1 MQSHP
6 YCTIC
11 FKLAHKVFCKRNY
24 KVQMDE
30 QVYMTLQTVKQR
42 PSGVNEEILGM
53 NFWILLIASS
63 IRWMRKTYYI
73 ASFWHKLYIYF
84 RNAGFFWISL
94 LFKEKKFMWRKNE
107 EFVGIFQECFY
118 CSKLNLQNE
127 INLLAHTCA
136 EILFFIITSLL
147 LKYINKFF

>member
-11 FKLAHKVFCKRNY
+11 FKLAHKVFCKWYY

-30 QVYMTLQTVKQR
+30 QVYVTLQTVKQR
-42 PSGVNEEILGM
+42 PNGVNEEILGM

-73 ASFWHKLYIYF
+73 ASFWHKLYIYIYI
-84 RNAGFFWISL
+84 NADFFFNFTFIQR
-94 LFKEKKFMWRKNE
+94 KKFMWRKNE
-107 EFVGIFQECFY
+107 EVVGIFQECFY
-118 CSKLNLQNE
+118 CSKLNLQN
-127 INLLAHTCA
+127 
-136 EILFFIITSLL
+136 
-147 LKYINKFF
+147 